1 MAASTDISFPDGGDH
16 HSLFVLINGLVV
28 LYLGRMKKNET
39 NPRGIARYEAIIQ
52 AANSGELW
60 GLDLSRSKSTKVLIS
75 KFY

>member
-1 MAASTDISFPDGGDH
+1 MTTSTPISFSDGGDH
-16 HSLFVLINGLVV
+16 HSLFRLINGVVV
-28 LYLGRMKKNET
+28 LYLGDMKKNET

>member
-1 MAASTDISFPDGGDH
+1 MTTSTGISFADACDH
-16 HSLFVLINGLVV
+16 HSLFVLINGIVV
-28 LYLGRMKKNET
+28 LYLGYMKKNET
-39 NPRGIARYEAIIQ
+39 NPRGIAHYQAIIQ